1 MPTEDAEDNRE
12 YCKAYYGRLKA
23 DPSKYLAL
31 KAKKAEQQRLRRTK
45 AKLGPVETA
54 PAPVT
59 SPVETPVTSPVT
71 SSVITPKR
79 VADRDEVRRLAQ
91 ERAAIM
97 EFDGGMTRANAESAA
112 LREIV
117 KDYGD
122 KVLSIPELFRPV
134 KDKKPNTGDTNDT

>member
-45 AKLGPVETA
+45 AKLGPAETV

-71 SSVITPKR
+71 SSVITPKPT
-79 VADRDEVRRLAQ
+79 VTIGDIRRMAQ
-91 ERAAIM
+91 EIAAIM
-97 EFDGGMTRANAESAA
+97 EFDGGMSRANAESAA
-112 LREIV
+112 LREMV

-122 KVLSIPELFRPV
+122 KVLSIHELFRPV
-134 KDKKPNTGDTNDT
+134 KDKEPKTGDTSDT